1 MTPHPPRHAIRID
14 GTTFT
19 YDATQARLALEQGAH
34 STQWRPAGH
43 SLAAAVR
50 VVESGMADDDRPSE
64 QEIADQIRSVAAL
77 SFLVR
82 KALSF
87 GLRDIAIANAASMI
101 AEIEK
106 LAQVG
111 SEDAAAAMQI
121 AADRLRR
128 DGIADEAFAAARD
141 LLRREQD

>member
-1 MTPHPPRHAIRID
+1 
-14 GTTFT
+14 
-19 YDATQARLALEQGAH
+19 
-34 STQWRPAGH
+34 
-43 SLAAAVR
+43 
-50 VVESGMADDDRPSE
+50 MADDDRPSE